1 MMEHRWHVRRPV
13 ASRASLNGTP
23 FGPFRARIC
32 DYGVGGV
39 RVETPVALIS
49 NLCVELVFTVEDHG
63 IVQLFRVPALIVW
76 ASDNAA
82 GLMFCEINPESFR
95 AIPWGVEIERAS

>member
-1 MMEHRWHVRRPV
+1 MEHRWHVRRPL
-13 ASRASLNGTP
+13 ASRVALNGTP

-49 NLCVELVFTVEDHG
+49 NLCVELVFTAEDNS
-63 IVQLFRVPALIVW
+63 IVQLFRIPALIVW
-76 ASDNAA
+76 VSHNAA
-82 GLMFCEINPESFR
+82 GLMFGEINPESFR
-95 AIPWGVEIERAS
+95 AIPWSVEIGRTG